1 LKQQWCIAQVGAGF
15 VWRMEDVLE
24 LYTQAYDE
32 QHLVVCVDER
42 PCQLLEDK
50 QAPMPSEPDQPKR
63 LDYQYECNGT
73 CNLFVAFQSLQGWRH
88 VEVTERRRA
97 CRLCSLAQTISR

>member
-1 LKQQWCIAQVGAGF
+1 MFHSIENCSQPDDQQ
-15 VWRMEDVLE
+15 
-24 LYTQAYDE
+24 
-32 QHLVVCVDER
+32 HPVVCVDER

-50 QAPMPSEPDQPKR
+50 QDPILPEPDQPKR
-63 LDYQYECNGT
+63 VDYQYERNGT
-73 CNLFVAFQSLQGWRH
+73 CNLFVVFQPLQGWRH